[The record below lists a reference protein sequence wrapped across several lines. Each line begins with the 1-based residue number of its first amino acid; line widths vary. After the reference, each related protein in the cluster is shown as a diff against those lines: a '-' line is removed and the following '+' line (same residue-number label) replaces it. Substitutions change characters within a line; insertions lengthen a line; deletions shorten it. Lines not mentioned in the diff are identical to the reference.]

1 MATAAAKKPEERIVD
16 ETVRHLDGCPAD
28 RLEVYLADGPS
39 GTQQVARC
47 IECGE
52 SKVTPIENEEAA

>member
-1 MATAAAKKPEERIVD
+1 MASATAKKPEERTVD
-16 ETVRHLDGCPAD
+16 TMVRHLDGCPAD

-47 IECGE
+47 VECGE